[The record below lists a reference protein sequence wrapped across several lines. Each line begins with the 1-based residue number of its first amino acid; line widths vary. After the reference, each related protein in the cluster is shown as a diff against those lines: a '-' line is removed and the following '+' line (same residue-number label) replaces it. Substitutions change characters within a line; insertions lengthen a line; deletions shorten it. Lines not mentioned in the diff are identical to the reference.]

1 MGKSSLVGP
10 VLHGL
15 SLTQCHLAS
24 SSFRVGTL
32 VLPGETCDSP
42 LPLNDT
48 VSYQLDLGDNLVT
61 LSSNGPG
68 ESISGLLYVPELSN
82 DACNEEA
89 KSLIPPNVTRRSDFP
104 KPPCALMAIAP
115 WISPNCTLAFLD
127 AANDDRVVGTVLYI
141 PNNSTSKLPMG
152 NGTIWKLDED
162 DTWKLNHPFPVY
174 AIPGAYGKQLVNEIA
189 LYSGNLSS
197 VPHGNALSSEY
208 GPKARARIFA
218 RVDVAR
224 GRSLMPNLW
233 IFLLAVLGVLI
244 VIIII
249 SSILMRYIQ
258 RRRRLS
264 LQRRIQAGEVDLEM
278 LGIKRMTVPQ
288 HILDKMPLYT
298 YSNDGNIMAS
308 APAVTAV
315 SQNIGQVPSPAT
327 PDNKKPAVIRSFVS
341 QLFGNSRG
349 STANAQ
355 TKSGKRADARTQALP
370 SNQDV
375 GQLTFSQCTC
385 PICLEDYVPGE
396 TTVREL
402 PCRHIFH
409 PGCIDTFLLQNS
421 SLCPVCKISVLPV
434 GYFPE
439 TVTNLMVRQERLAR
453 RIQEE
458 RERQRTNPRTNIPN
472 IPLVN
477 LPQNLRSNTADSAER
492 QEAMRQRAVAM
503 LGNERMA
510 EDEERE
516 RAAARPK
523 WLKVVHRLFPI
534 LR

>member
-1 MGKSSLVGP
+1 
-10 VLHGL
+10 
-15 SLTQCHLAS
+15 
-24 SSFRVGTL
+24 
-32 VLPGETCDSP
+32 
-42 LPLNDT
+42 
-48 VSYQLDLGDNLVT
+48 
-61 LSSNGPG
+61 
-68 ESISGLLYVPELSN
+68 
-82 DACNEEA
+82 
-89 KSLIPPNVTRRSDFP
+89 
-104 KPPCALMAIAP
+104 
-115 WISPNCTLAFLD
+115 
-127 AANDDRVVGTVLYI
+127 
-141 PNNSTSKLPMG
+141 
-152 NGTIWKLDED
+152 
-162 DTWKLNHPFPVY
+162 
-174 AIPGAYGKQLVNEIA
+174 
-189 LYSGNLSS
+189 
-197 VPHGNALSSEY
+197 
-208 GPKARARIFA
+208 
-218 RVDVAR
+218 
-224 GRSLMPNLW
+224 MPNLW

-278 LGIKRMTVPQ
+278 LGIKRLTVPQ
-288 HILDKMPLYT
+288 YILDKMPLYT
-298 YSNDGNIMAS
+298 YSNDGNIMVP

-315 SQNIGQVPSPAT
+315 SQNVDPELAST
-327 PDNKKPAVIRSFVS
+327 PLDDKKPAIRSFVS
-341 QLFGNSRG
+341 HLFGNSRE
-349 STANAQ
+349 STAV
-355 TKSGKRADARTQALP
+355 THGKGGKRIDARTQALP
-370 SNQDV
+370 SQDV

-385 PICLEDYVPGE
+385 PICLEDYVSGE

-458 RERQRTNPRTNIPN
+458 RDRQRTSPRNNTPS
-472 IPLVN
+472 IPLTT
-477 LPQNLRSNTADSAER
+477 LPPNVRNDTANSTER

-503 LGNERMA
+503 LGNDRMA

-523 WLKVVHRLFPI
+523 CKSLISHSCHSCSPFQPFIRLLI
-534 LR
+534 SI